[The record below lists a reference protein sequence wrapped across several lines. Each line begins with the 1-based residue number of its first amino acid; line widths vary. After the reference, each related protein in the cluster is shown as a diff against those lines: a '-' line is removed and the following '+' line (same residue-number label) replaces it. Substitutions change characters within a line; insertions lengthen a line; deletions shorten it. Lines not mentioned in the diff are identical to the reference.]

1 MIEDFFNALH
11 SFRTNK
17 LRTVLSLLGIIIG
30 VTSVVIITT
39 LGSSLTQ
46 SVTNS
51 FGDFSLDIINL
62 GARWN
67 QNTRKPYIKFDNKYR
82 EHLMNNIPQI
92 KNIFYT
98 KEFEAAVVRGGL
110 SIGNKNIFA
119 VEPERLEALGLK
131 IDYGNFF
138 SASDYAHG
146 FQKVIIGDS
155 VAEQLFPEGNAVG
168 KTLTLQIRSGYT
180 DVPPYN
186 FEFEVAGVLKPKN
199 NWVIRTSDSVFV
211 PQKFYWNQFSSS
223 DEWNSII
230 WEAEVC
236 VFNADDASSVQE
248 QIRSISQELSG
259 GEPFAVWA
267 FSAQSELEQMNGI
280 VKIISLVMASVS
292 GISLLV
298 GGIGIM
304 NIMLVTI
311 TERRKEIGIR
321 KALGADRKAIR
332 NQFLVESSTLTL
344 TGGIIGIIL
353 GILISTVVV
362 KAILSI
368 LLSEDGIE
376 IVLSFDLFG
385 TLISFA
391 VSVFIG
397 IFFGLNPA
405 LKAAKLDPVKALA
418 D

>member
-1 MIEDFFNALH
+1 
-11 SFRTNK
+11 
-17 LRTVLSLLGIIIG
+17 
-30 VTSVVIITT
+30 
-39 LGSSLTQ
+39 
-46 SVTNS
+46 
-51 FGDFSLDIINL
+51 
-62 GARWN
+62 
-67 QNTRKPYIKFDNKYR
+67 
-82 EHLMNNIPQI
+82 
-92 KNIFYT
+92 
-98 KEFEAAVVRGGL
+98 
-110 SIGNKNIFA
+110 
-119 VEPERLEALGLK
+119 
-131 IDYGNFF
+131 
-138 SASDYAHG
+138 
-146 FQKVIIGDS
+146 
-155 VAEQLFPEGNAVG
+155 
-168 KTLTLQIRSGYT
+168 
-180 DVPPYN
+180 
-186 FEFEVAGVLKPKN
+186 
-199 NWVIRTSDSVFV
+199 
-211 PQKFYWNQFSSS
+211 
-223 DEWNSII
+223 
-230 WEAEVC
+230 
-236 VFNADDASSVQE
+236 
-248 QIRSISQELSG
+248 
-259 GEPFAVWA
+259 
-267 FSAQSELEQMNGI
+267 
-280 VKIISLVMASVS
+280 
-292 GISLLV
+292 
-298 GGIGIM
+298 M